1 MSADEFP
8 RHGTT
13 AEKLAALKPAFIKD
27 GSGTVTAG
35 NASGLNDGAAA
46 VVLMSAGEMRKR
58 GIEAPLAR
66 IVSWAQ
72 AGVDPKIMGTGPI
85 PAIRNAVR
93 VYIYR
98 KRIYT
103 LLNLFFAVTKGWL
116 VSRRRRSRRTERSV
130 CCAIIGCSPRLE
142 AGSNKGAPTPPTR
155 TLQHTSARR
164 LFSGERCRRCHRS
177 RSSHRSVGHS
187 NPRNAL
193 VRTKEDRRQTRR
205 RSAVHRRW
213 NGHSCVRR
221 KIVITKNVPK
231 MQANL
236 SLSMY

>member
-93 VYIYR
+93 DYIYIEKAFIESIFCSC
-98 KRIYT
+98 KR
-103 LLNLFFAVTKGWL
+103 L
-116 VSRRRRSRRTERSV
+116 V
-130 CCAIIGCSPRLE
+130 G
-142 AGSNKGAPTPPTR
+142 
-155 TLQHTSARR
+155 Q
-164 LFSGERCRRCHRS
+164 
-177 RSSHRSVGHS
+177 
-187 NPRNAL
+187 
-193 VRTKEDRRQTRR
+193 
-205 RSAVHRRW
+205 
-213 NGHSCVRR
+213 
-221 KIVITKNVPK
+221 PK
-231 MQANL
+231 T
-236 SLSMY
+236 